1 MDGYTKAWLQ
11 FAFPIYIW
19 LIAGLIIILS
29 RKYRIAT
36 RLSGRNAVKVLATLF
51 LLSVAKLG
59 RATITALSY
68 TSIHYSDSLQV
79 SVWLPDANVKYLQG
93 KHIPL
98 FITAVVF
105 WVLVSSFILVL
116 TFIQCLQKK
125 SDMLPLLW
133 VNRFKPLFDAYT
145 GPYKDRYRFWPGFL
159 LLLLSILFSL
169 FALNH
174 LDEPSTKLTLTAIGC
189 FFIFALVWMFRGVY
203 RKWLLDMIES
213 MSVLNLG
220 LLSMITNYI
229 LNHEISPN
237 ARMIIVSISAGVI
250 FVMFII
256 VTGYQGY
263 KQLTTS
269 LCWKSF
275 VTSLSLWR
283 SESQQ
288 DLEEPILNQT
298 VVPNSYLGLQQ
309 ASSMTEQI
317 PPVIRFDKYR
327 EPVFEYED
335 ENS

>member
-1 MDGYTKAWLQ
+1 
-11 FAFPIYIW
+11 
-19 LIAGLIIILS
+19 
-29 RKYRIAT
+29 
-36 RLSGRNAVKVLATLF
+36 
-51 LLSVAKLG
+51 
-59 RATITALSY
+59 
-68 TSIHYSDSLQV
+68 
-79 SVWLPDANVKYLQG
+79 
-93 KHIPL
+93 
-98 FITAVVF
+98 
-105 WVLVSSFILVL
+105 
-116 TFIQCLQKK
+116 
-125 SDMLPLLW
+125 MLPLLW

-203 RKWLLDMIES
+203 RKWPLDMIES

-220 LLSMITNYI
+220 LLSVITNYI
-229 LNHEISPN
+229 LNHHISPN
-237 ARMIIVSISAGVI
+237 VQTIIVSISAGAI

-275 VTSLSLWR
+275 TEVRESARSL
-283 SESQQ
+283 
-288 DLEEPILNQT
+288 LNQT
-298 VVPNSYLGLQQ
+298 DIPSPDLEAQQ
-309 ASSMTEQI
+309 ANNMTEQLR
-317 PPVIRFDKYR
+317 PVIQFDKYR

-335 ENS
+335 KST